1 MKNTTKHTIAALTL
15 SGLMTVQT
23 MTNIELF
30 NSNKEAEETQEKLLK
45 ELNETNKNLKDL
57 KEENNKTLKAKQ
69 EQDKA
74 YEELKKKVEEQAKE
88 ISRVEKLK
96 YDARHNTNKTSANA
110 VQTLAVNNS
119 NNRSVG
125 GTPITLKLSFYGDFA
140 HENGGYAGID
150 AQGNKLASGTI
161 ASNVY
166 PFGTKF
172 SFNGQTFTVR
182 DRGGSHFNDPNRLD
196 VFVPRNPG
204 ESDSEYSTR
213 ISNYG
218 RKTITGYKL

>member
-15 SGLMTVQT
+15 SGLMTTQT

-30 NSNKEAEETQEKLLK
+30 NSNKEATENQEKLLK
-45 ELNETNKNLKDL
+45 ELNETNKNLKSL
-57 KEENNKTLKAKQ
+57 KEENNKILETKK

-96 YDARHNTNKTSANA
+96 YDARHNTDKASTNA
-110 VQTLAVNNS
+110 VQTLAISNS
-119 NNRSVG
+119 KSKSIG
-125 GTPITLKLSFYGDFA
+125 GAPITLKLSFYGDFA
-140 HENGGYAGID
+140 HENGGYAGMD
-150 AQGNKLASGTI
+150 AQGNKLVSGTI

-182 DRGGSHFNDPNRLD
+182 DRGGSHFDDPNRLD

-204 ESDSEYSTR
+204 ESDSAYSAR